1 MQDYEVRAL
10 EKVNYSL
17 NLNDRLLEGVMGLCG
32 ETGEVMDIVKKYM
45 WQGHQLNLG
54 HLCEELGDVLWYIV
68 DIAGSVGLTL
78 DDIQKQNIRKLDKRY
93 PNGFKSEY
101 SINRSE

>member
-32 ETGEVMDIVKKYM
+32 EAGEVMDIVKKYM

-78 DDIQKQNIRKLDKRY
+78 DDIQKQNICKLDKRY
-93 PNGFKSEY
+93 PNGFKSEN
-101 SINRSE
+101 SVNRSK